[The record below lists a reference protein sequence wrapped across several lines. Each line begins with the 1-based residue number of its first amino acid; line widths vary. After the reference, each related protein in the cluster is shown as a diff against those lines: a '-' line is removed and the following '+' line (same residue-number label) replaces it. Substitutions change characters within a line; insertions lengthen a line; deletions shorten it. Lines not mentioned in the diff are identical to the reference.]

1 MQYALITGA
10 SSGIGLE
17 LAKIMAAK
25 GHHLILVARRLN
37 LLQEL
42 KASLEKKYAVKVET
56 RVADLSAL
64 GEAKALHEFCQH
76 RELEVEYLINNAGYG
91 DYGKFDADKI
101 DIYQNMLQL
110 NIVALTEL
118 TALFVND
125 MKQRKSGRIMNVGS
139 IAAFQP
145 GPNLAVYAAS
155 KAYVMHFT
163 EALNYEL
170 RGSGVIATVLNPG
183 MTETGFFSR
192 AKMENATNAQNTMMD
207 AASVAKSGY
216 EAMMAGKLNVIP
228 GWKNRMLAFGSQTM
242 PSREVLLRISGAI
255 LKDTSAS

>member
-1 MQYALITGA
+1 
-10 SSGIGLE
+10 
-17 LAKIMAAK
+17 
-25 GHHLILVARRLN
+25 
-37 LLQEL
+37 
-42 KASLEKKYAVKVET
+42 
-56 RVADLSAL
+56 
-64 GEAKALHEFCQH
+64 
-76 RELEVEYLINNAGYG
+76 
-91 DYGKFDADKI
+91 
-101 DIYQNMLQL
+101 
-110 NIVALTEL
+110 
-118 TALFVND
+118 
-125 MKQRKSGRIMNVGS
+125 MNVGS

-192 AKMENATNAQNTMMD
+192 AKMESASNAQSGMMD
-207 AASVAKSGY
+207 AASVANSGY

-255 LKDTSAS
+255 LKDTSAN